1 MLSSPRS
8 ASEHDHF
15 DKFNK
20 RWINISVAE
29 ASEETKKLEK
39 IFEYIKNIKS
49 IHMLK
54 RSMFVIYFDHPNITL
69 SRADVFRTIN
79 TIKTASIFL
88 FEVQMNIF
96 RPTV

>member
-39 IFEYIKNIKS
+39 IFEYIKKYQIDSHVKKVNV
-49 IHMLK
+49 
-54 RSMFVIYFDHPNITL
+54 RN
-69 SRADVFRTIN
+69 
-79 TIKTASIFL
+79 L
-88 FEVQMNIF
+88 F
-96 RPTV
+96 